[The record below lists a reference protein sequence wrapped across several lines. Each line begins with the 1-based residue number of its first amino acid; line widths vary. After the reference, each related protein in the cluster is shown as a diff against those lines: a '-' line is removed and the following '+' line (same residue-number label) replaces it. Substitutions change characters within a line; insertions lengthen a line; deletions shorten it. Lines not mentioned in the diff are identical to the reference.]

1 MLKPYPAPVDGWNA
15 RDSLASM
22 KPTAAIDLEN
32 FFPGTSYVEMRG
44 GRANHLT
51 AMTGAGKT
59 LAVYNKLTGTNEM
72 FCATASGVY
81 NASAAGAAGASL
93 AARTSGKHQW
103 AMFNDGTNSYLIMVN
118 GVDKPLYYNGTT
130 WVAVD
135 AASSPA
141 LTGLT
146 TTLIIGV
153 TVFKG
158 RLIFI
163 EKDTLKMWYLA
174 AGAAGGAL
182 SSFSF
187 AGVAKKGGYLM
198 AAAAWTID
206 AGDGPDDRAVFVT
219 SEGEILVYVGTDPA
233 SASTWSLV
241 GVYETGKPLGR
252 KCLTKIGGDLLVINQ
267 NGAFTMSQAVQ
278 SSAIDYRRALS
289 ANIEPAFVE
298 AARSYSATF
307 GWTPVIF
314 PSRSALI
321 INVPITEDGE
331 HEQYVMNTITK
342 AWCRFKE
349 WDAEDFAVYNS
360 ELYYVA
366 GTTVHKAWTGTSD
379 GGADIV
385 AYAKPAFTY
394 LTDPGRKKRVQML
407 RQTFQA
413 TASFEAR
420 NSLDVDYSDREATG
434 SELFSLS
441 GGFVW
446 NTGVWGTGVWGGG
459 FVTKRIARSPASEPG
474 YCVSGK
480 LQVRSADSRLRWMET
495 AYLYD
500 YSDGI

>member
-1 MLKPYPAPVDGWNA
+1 
-15 RDSLASM
+15 M
-22 KPTAAIDLEN
+22 KPTAAIELEN

-51 AMTGAGKT
+51 AMTGNGKT

-72 FCATASGVY
+72 FCATVSGVY
-81 NASAAGAAGASL
+81 NASSAGAAGASL

-103 AMFNDGTNSYLIMVN
+103 TMFNDGTNSYLIMVN

-146 TTLIIGV
+146 TTSIVGV

-163 EKDTLKMWYLA
+163 EKDSLKMWYLA

-206 AGDGPDDRAVFVT
+206 AGDGPDDRAVFIT

-233 SASTWSLV
+233 SAATWSLV

-252 KCLTKIGGDLLVINQ
+252 KCLTKFGGDLLVINQ
-267 NGAFTMSQAVQ
+267 NGAFTMAQAVQ
-278 SSAIDYRRALS
+278 SSAIDYKLALS

-298 AARSYSATF
+298 AARSYASTF

-321 INVPITEDGE
+321 VNVPIAEDGE

-342 AWCRFKE
+342 AWCRFTE

-360 ELYYVA
+360 DLYYVS

-379 GGADIV
+379 AGASIV
-385 AYAKPAFTY
+385 ASAKPAFTY

-407 RQTFQA
+407 RQTFQS
-413 TASFEAR
+413 TGNFEIQ
-420 NSLDVDYSDREATG
+420 NSLDADYSDRDAAG
-434 SELFSLS
+434 SELISISS
-441 GGFVW
+441 GF
-446 NTGVWGTGVWGGG
+446 VWGTGVWGTGIWGGG
-459 FVTKRIARSPASEPG
+459 FVTKAITRSPASQPG

-480 LQVRSADSRLRWMET
+480 LQISSSAAQLRWMET
-495 AYLYD
+495 AYQYD